1 MQLVIILKTP
11 ADKWKDTVIKYRKQ
25 CQKILDLSK
34 SVRYAGIVN
43 AYGRTLTGMIKPNLK
58 PLLQSE
64 DFKNELF
71 VISTLISLR
80 RNSVDAIGKLEHV
93 VLQHQKITILILHK
107 NDITYYVSI
116 DRKEKGLEKI
126 ISSIKKTI

>member
-1 MQLVIILKTP
+1 MVKTP
-11 ADKWKDTVIKYRKQ
+11 ADKWKETIIKYRIQ
-25 CQKILDLSK
+25 CQNILKISNNI
-34 SVRYAGIVN
+34 RYAGVVN
-43 AYGRTLTGMIKPNLK
+43 AYGRTLTGIIQPNLK

-80 RNSVDAIGKLEHV
+80 KESISTIGKLEHV
-93 VLQHQKITILILHK
+93 VLQHQKITIVILQK
-107 NDITYYVSI
+107 NNVTYYVSI
-116 DRKEKGLEKI
+116 NKTEKDLEKI

>member
-1 MQLVIILKTP
+1 MVKTP
-11 ADKWKDTVIKYRKQ
+11 AEKWKDTVVKYRKQ
-25 CQKILDLSK
+25 CQKILEISD

-80 RNSVDAIGKLEHV
+80 KNSVSSIGKLEYV
-93 VLQHQKITILILHK
+93 VLQHQKITILVLQK
-107 NDITYYVSI
+107 NNVTFYVSI

-126 ISSIKKTI
+126 ISLIKKII

>member
-1 MQLVIILKTP
+1 MVKTP

-25 CQKILDLSK
+25 CQKILQVSN
-34 SVRYAGIVN
+34 SVRYAGVVN

-80 RNSVDAIGKLEHV
+80 KDSVSSVGKLEHV
-93 VLQHQKITILILHK
+93 ILQHQKITILILQK
-107 NDITYYVSI
+107 NNVTYYVSLN
-116 DRKEKGLEKI
+116 RKEKDLENI
-126 ISSIKKTI
+126 VSSIKKAI

>member
-1 MQLVIILKTP
+1 MVKSP
-11 ADKWKDTVIKYRKQ
+11 ADKWKETVIKYRKQ
-25 CQKILDLSK
+25 CQKILQIS
-34 SVRYAGIVN
+34 SNIRYAGVVN

-80 RNSVDAIGKLEHV
+80 KNSVGTIGKLDHV
-93 VLQHQKITILILHK
+93 VLQHQKITIIILQK
-107 NDITYYVSI
+107 NNVTYYVSI
-116 DRKEKGLEKI
+116 NRKEKGLEKI
-126 ISSIKKTI
+126 VSLIKKTI

>member
-1 MQLVIILKTP
+1 MVKTP
-11 ADKWKDTVIKYRKQ
+11 AEKWKDTIIKYRKQ
-25 CQKILDLSK
+25 CQKILEISN
-34 SVRYAGIVN
+34 SVRYAGVVN

-80 RNSVDAIGKLEHV
+80 KDSVGTIGKLEHV
-93 VLQHQKITILILHK
+93 VLQHQKITIVILQK
-107 NDITYYVSI
+107 NKITYYVSI
-116 DRKEKGLEKI
+116 DRKEEGLEKI
-126 ISSIKKTI
+126 ISEIKKTI